1 VAFNF
6 YGTFTSG
13 QWFELEDFTRI
24 QAKDIKDRIAWL
36 SAEITRVGV
45 FTTVYAAETD
55 DPESFT
61 VSPPTSYGAKLM
73 RAYRVLGGVP
83 ERDMLLRTSDDPVY
97 LTRGTSVSKATDDAP
112 VTGGYSDLFSNGRRY
127 RGNQRFDRDLGLKV
141 EKLKRW
147 QLEAVKHKREH
158 LEFKI
163 KRALDYYDQLQNEKD
178 TLSAML
184 EAGSPTSVE
193 QQITDLLAMFYT
205 PGRANVIDNP
215 LDKFGFNIGKPGD
228 KSFPNELELAEGEA
242 LRT

>member
-1 VAFNF
+1 MYN
-6 YGTFTSG
+6 
-13 QWFELEDFTRI
+13 
-24 QAKDIKDRIAWL
+24 KK
-36 SAEITRVGV
+36 
-45 FTTVYAAETD
+45 TD

-73 RAYRVLGGVP
+73 QAYRILGGLP

-97 LTRGTSVSKATDDAP
+97 LTRGVSPTKANDASP

-141 EKLKRW
+141 EKLKAW
-147 QLEAVKHKREH
+147 QLEAIKHKREH

-163 KRALDYYDQLQNEKD
+163 KRALDYYDQLQNEKNM
-178 TLSAML
+178 LSAML
-184 EAGSPTSVE
+184 AADSPTSVE
-193 QQITDLLAMFYT
+193 QQITDLLSLFYT
-205 PGRANVIDNP
+205 PGRANVVDNP

-228 KSFPNELELAEGEA
+228 KSFPNELALAEGEA